1 MDSKDEYLSS
11 NSDVEEEFDDAD
23 CGDDHIDFDDEQDGE
38 FEIYDEEDREFEIDD
53 DSDETGGKEICYT
66 NLKEEDVCKR
76 QVEAITQTSTRL
88 SIPTVSATMLLLY
101 HNWDVDKAQDA
112 WFADEDKGRKDIG
125 LQEVVP
131 IKNTKNIIMCTIC
144 FDEFGRDGMCATTC
158 GHLFCKLCWTQ
169 YVSIKIIDGPGC
181 LRLRCPEPSC
191 GVAVG
196 QDMVNEL
203 VSDEDKEKYS
213 RYLLRSYVEDQKNIK
228 WCPSPDCEFLVEF
241 VAGSSSYDVV
251 CGSDHSFCW
260 NCLDDAH
267 RPVDCDT
274 VHKWALQNNSESE
287 NVTWILANSKSCP
300 KCKKPIQKNE
310 GCMHMTCRCKFQF
323 CWLCL
328 GDWSTHGDH
337 TGGNYACNV
346 YEKAKSKGHYKEEDK
361 LKKEAKDYLDR
372 YTFYY
377 ERFAENQKSRL
388 NAARSL
394 QKTKSNDF
402 AMLSD
407 RYRMTDMNLEAITDA
422 WLQIIECRR
431 VLKWT
436 YAYGYYLPQSEYAKK
451 IFFQYL
457 QGEAESAL
465 ERLHQCAEQEI
476 QLYLKDDLPEDF
488 FSFHVKLDGLTVTT
502 KNYFDNLVRALE
514 NGLSEVDSEAAARQP
529 AHFEESCQSKRKRGT
544 KRK

>member
-11 NSDVEEEFDDAD
+11 NVEEEFDDGD
-23 CGDDHIDFDDEQDGE
+23 CDDDHIDFDDE
-38 FEIYDEEDREFEIDD
+38 EDQEFEIDD

-66 NLKEEDVCKR
+66 ILKEEDVCKR
-76 QVEAITQTSTRL
+76 QEEYITQTSTSL
-88 SIPTVSATMLLLY
+88 SIPTESATILLQY
-101 HNWDVDKAQDA
+101 YNWDVDKAQDA
-112 WFADEDKGRKDIG
+112 WFADEDKARKDVG

-131 IKNTKNIIMCTIC
+131 IQNTENIIKCRIC
-144 FDEFGRDGMCATTC
+144 FDEFERDGTCATTC
-158 GHLFCKLCWTQ
+158 GHLFCNMCWAQ

-228 WCPSPDCEFLVEF
+228 WCPSPDCEFSVEF
-241 VAGSSSYDVV
+241 VAGSSSFDVV

-274 VHKWALQNNSESE
+274 VHKWAVKNTAESE

-300 KCKKPIQKNE
+300 KCKKPIQKNK
-310 GCMHMTCRCKFQF
+310 GCMHMRCHCNFEF

-328 GDWSTHGDH
+328 GDWSTHGDK
-337 TGGNYACNV
+337 TGGFYACNI
-346 YEKAKSKGHYKEEDK
+346 YEKAKLEGRYKEEDK
-361 LKKEAKDYLDR
+361 LKEAKDYLDR

-388 NAARSL
+388 KAAGSL
-394 QKTKSNDF
+394 QKTISSDF
-402 AMLSD
+402 ANLSD
-407 RYRMTDMNLEAITDA
+407 RYRLTASNLQVIIDA
-422 WLQIIECRR
+422 WQQIIECRR

-436 YAYGYYLPQSEYAKK
+436 YAYGYYLPQSEHAKK
-451 IFFQYL
+451 QFFQYL
-457 QGEAESAL
+457 QGEAESGL
-465 ERLHQCAEQEI
+465 ERLHHWAEVEI
-476 QLYLKDDLPEDF
+476 QRYIKEDDAPEDF
-488 FSFHVKLDGLTVTT
+488 NDFSVNLHYLTKHTRT
-502 KNYFDNLVRALE
+502 YFENLVGALE
-514 NGLSEVDSEAAARQP
+514 NGLSEVDSETAARQP
-529 AHFEESCQSKRKRGT
+529 AHFEENCQCKSKRGRR
-544 KRK
+544 RK